1 MATLDEEIAELKAT
15 IKNYEAEYAAATTS
29 EEKKLLL
36 QAITASRETLNK
48 LLSQQQSQY
57 WFHFVQFYFILFFI
71 MIIIIIIMFV
81 CLFVDIGSL
90 VTLVDKNAPLVSAG
104 ILSILL
110 ALFLFSLTFFFPY
123 FSIWH
128 IIHDEYFWWEARS
141 E

>member
-71 MIIIIIIMFV
+71 MIIIIIMFV

-110 ALFLFSLTFFFPY
+110 ALFLFSLTFFVFLLWR
-123 FSIWH
+123 F
-128 IIHDEYFWWEARS
+128 RG
-141 E
+141 

>member
-71 MIIIIIIMFV
+71 MIIIIIMFV